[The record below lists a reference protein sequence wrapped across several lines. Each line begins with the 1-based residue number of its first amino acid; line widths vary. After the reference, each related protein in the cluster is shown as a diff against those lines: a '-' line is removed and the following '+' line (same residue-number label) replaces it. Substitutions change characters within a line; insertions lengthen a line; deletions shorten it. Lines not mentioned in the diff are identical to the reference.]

1 MATNPY
7 FKEYIGEQTLLD
19 DLVVETI
26 KTMGR
31 DMIYIPR
38 EYLNRDIIFGED
50 PISRFKDAYTI
61 EMYIQNVQSFGG
73 AGYFINKFGIN
84 LMRYMRDKYT
94 WLGPSKHSAMIKRLF
109 NNYNPDNII
118 ENAPATDQYTSY
130 VEDKGVVYALC
141 LREKVSGKNEFHDYN
156 ILEFVAMHEM
166 AHMAS
171 VTAQHDDIEFW
182 INFKILVTNAVEA
195 GLHTP
200 VDYSKEP
207 VNYCRLIVDYNPYF
221 DNTIPS
227 EN

>member
-1 MATNPY
+1 M
-7 FKEYIGEQTLLD
+7 IIVILIILLA
-19 DLVVETI
+19 L
-26 KTMGR
+26 
-31 DMIYIPR
+31 
-38 EYLNRDIIFGED
+38 
-50 PISRFKDAYTI
+50 
-61 EMYIQNVQSFGG
+61 MYITRDETQEFMITRSSVCNSTDGRCYKVVDQFANKDKASEKL
-73 AGYFINKFGIN
+73 AYINKFGIN